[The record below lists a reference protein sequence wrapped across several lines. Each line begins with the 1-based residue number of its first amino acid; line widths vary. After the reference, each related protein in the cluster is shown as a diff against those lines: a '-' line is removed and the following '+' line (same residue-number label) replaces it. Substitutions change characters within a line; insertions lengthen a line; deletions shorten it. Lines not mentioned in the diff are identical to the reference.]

1 MPCLQVGPKSYREM
15 HHEGLSFILGT
26 CYIFAYWNDFIDIP
40 IYLRH
45 EWIMETFSLTLK
57 FVVRAD
63 GKQILAADT
72 HYRLR

>member
-1 MPCLQVGPKSYREM
+1 MPCLQVGPKLYREM
-15 HHEGLSFILGT
+15 HPEGFSFIFLP
-26 CYIFAYWNDFIDIP
+26 INDFIDIP

-45 EWIMETFSLTLK
+45 EWIMEIFSLTLK